1 VGGRPGTLEGVA
13 LSSTLVTGA
22 HGLFGLWLVRALLE
36 RGDRVVIMERAGAP
50 ASPLALEGLLGSV
63 TTARGDVRDAAAL
76 EEVVRAHRPDAVFH
90 LAAQTIVGAAQ
101 DAPGQTFEV
110 NVRGTWLLLEACL
123 RHGVGRVVVAGS
135 AKVYGPREYQPA
147 TEDQPLAPLYPYDV
161 SKACADL
168 VARCFWHAYGLP
180 VAVTRFANVYGG
192 GDLNASRLIPASV
205 AAALAGRAPVVR
217 SDGSPRRHF
226 VYVEDAVAAQ
236 LLIDQALGDPGGGAR
251 GEAFN
256 GGADHP
262 HAVGEVAELVCRLAG
277 LGASPDVRGTAP
289 PAGELDS
296 EQVDSSKLHRLT
308 GWRPRVD
315 LEEGLRR
322 TLDWYRA
329 HPGALSPA

>member
-1 VGGRPGTLEGVA
+1 MGGRPGALEGLE
-13 LSSTLVTGA
+13 LSGTLVTGP

-36 RGDRVVIMERAGAP
+36 RGDRVTIMERAPAP
-50 ASPLALEGLLGSV
+50 ASPLALEGLADSV
-63 TTARGDVRDAAAL
+63 TTVRGDVRDAAAL
-76 EEVVRAHRPDAVFH
+76 EEVVRTHRPDAVFH
-90 LAAQTIVGAAQ
+90 LAAQSIVGAAR
-101 DAPGQTFEV
+101 DAPGETFDV
-110 NVRGTWLLLEACL
+110 NVRGTWLVLEACL

-135 AKVYGPREYQPA
+135 AKVYGPRADPPA
-147 TEDQPLAPLYPYDV
+147 TEDRPLAPLYPYDV

-168 VARCFWHAYGLP
+168 VARCFWRAYGLP

-192 GDLNASRLIPASV
+192 GDLNASRLVPASV
-205 AAALAGRAPVVR
+205 AAALAGHAPVVR

-236 LLIDQALGDPGGGAR
+236 LLIDEALADPAGGAR

-256 GGADHP
+256 GGADRP
-262 HAVGEVAELVCRLAG
+262 RTVGEVVELVCRLAG
-277 LGASPDVRGTAP
+277 SGVRPDVRGTAS

-322 TLDWYRA
+322 TIAWYRA
-329 HPGALSPA
+329 HPGALSPV